1 MPDHL
6 NIRSIRN
13 KYGPR
18 LQGPFTPLRGASTNS
33 GLGGGSRGKY
43 DPRETAEARIAKAR
57 EDALKNRR

>member
-18 LQGPFTPLRGASTNS
+18 LQGPFTPLRAANTNS
-33 GLGGGSRGKY
+33 GLVGGSRARY
-43 DPRETAEARIAKAR
+43 DPRQTAETRIAQAR
-57 EDALKNRR
+57 EDALKKRT